1 MLPKAF
7 LLFML
12 PIAGLAVLRPD
23 AFEALLGLA
32 GHRAQ
37 QVATAT
43 PAALP
48 AGGNGGYPAKR
59 LYRRPR
65 RPCAGARP
73 FRRPRLRR
81 DGRHRR
87 DHRRADLGTGLDL
100 GLVRPGMTMDAPM
113 QTANGRVMGKRV
125 TIPRLE
131 VEGLAVASVDAVV
144 LPQGALAVN
153 LLGMSYL
160 SRLRRFEFARTP
172 CFWSNSR
179 PPAGGHSA
187 GHRP

>member
-12 PIAGLAVLRPD
+12 PVAGLAVLRPD

-32 GHRAQ
+32 GHRPQ

-48 AGGNGGYPAKR
+48 AGGNGGYPSRR
-59 LYRRPR
+59 LY
-65 RPCAGARP
+65 AD
-73 FRRPRLRR
+73 R
-81 DGRHRR
+81 DGHV
-87 DHRRADLGTGLDL
+87 RAHARSDGRGFDVMVDTGATIVALTWATGLDL
-100 GLVRPGMTMDAPM
+100 GLVRPGMTMDASM

-144 LPQGALAVN
+144 LPPGALAVN

-160 SRLRRFEFARTP
+160 SRLRRFEFARNTLLLEQ
-172 CFWSNSR
+172 
-179 PPAGGHSA
+179 
-187 GHRP
+187 